1 MTNTEDASHDRRFR
15 EGDYDPNAHVRLPQS
30 LDFGKVG
37 PGFGG
42 DQDVAHPPRKEVWV
56 DADIG

>member
-42 DQDVAHPPRKEVWV
+42 D
-56 DADIG
+56 